1 MRNIHVETIQK
12 PMHDVEFVERK
23 GLGHPDTI
31 CDALGE
37 EVSKALCLEYIN
49 RFGAILH
56 HNADKITLVAGMS
69 SPKFGAGEVI
79 SPIYIMLAGRAT
91 QNVGSELFPVQE
103 IAIQACNDY
112 LEKNLFALD
121 VSTNVDLDS
130 KLGQGSTDLQSVF
143 ERKKTA
149 MPLCNDT
156 SFGIGY
162 APLNELE
169 SLVYDVEQFLTAEG
183 YRKKNPF
190 IGEDVKVMGLR
201 KSDGYVI
208 TVADAFIG
216 RYLSDLNDYKEMKQK
231 TIDELNEFIKRES
244 ESPVDLIFNN
254 CDDYANESVYLTVT
268 GLSAENGD
276 DGAIGRGN
284 RINGL
289 ITPNRPMS
297 LEAVA
302 GKNPVNHTGKIY
314 NILAHR
320 TAEQIVDELSV
331 SEAYVKIL
339 SGIGMRI
346 DEPMAASVQ
355 LVGAGNE
362 EEKAAFDI
370 LDYNLQEIQ
379 ALTRLFVDGKIK
391 TF

>member
-1 MRNIHVETIQK
+1 MRNIYVETIQK
-12 PMHDVEFVERK
+12 PLHDIEFVERK

-37 EVSKALCLEYIN
+37 EVSRALCKEYTN

-56 HNADKITLVAGMS
+56 HNVDKITLVAGQS
-69 SPKFGAGEVI
+69 APRFGAGEVI

-91 QNVGSELFPVQE
+91 QNVDGELFPVQE
-103 IAIQACNDY
+103 IAIEACNEY
-112 LEKNLFALD
+112 LEKNFFALD
-121 VSTNVDLDS
+121 VPTNVDLDS
-130 KLGQGSTDLQSVF
+130 KLGQGSSDLQAVF
-143 ERKKTA
+143 QRKRD

-156 SFGIGY
+156 SFGVGY
-162 APLNELE
+162 APFDELE
-169 SLVYDVEQFLTAEG
+169 KLVYDIEQFLTAEK
-183 YRKKNPF
+183 YRRKNPF
-190 IGEDVKVMGLR
+190 IGEDVKVMGMR
-201 KSDGYVI
+201 KKDGYTI
-208 TVADAFIG
+208 TVANAFIG
-216 RYLSDLNDYKEMKQK
+216 RYLSDVNDYMEMKEK
-231 TIDELNEFIKRES
+231 TVAEVRELVSRES
-244 ESPVDLIFNN
+244 ENEVSLLFNN
-254 CDDYANESVYLTVT
+254 CDDYESESVYLTVT

-284 RINGL
+284 RVNGL

-331 SEAYVKIL
+331 DEAYVKIL

-346 DEPMAASVQ
+346 DEPMAAGIQ
-355 LVGAGNE
+355 LVGASGE
-362 EEKAAFDI
+362 DEKEAFDI
-370 LDYNLQEIQ
+370 LDYNFENIQ
-379 ALTRLFVDGKIK
+379 SLTRLFVEGKIK